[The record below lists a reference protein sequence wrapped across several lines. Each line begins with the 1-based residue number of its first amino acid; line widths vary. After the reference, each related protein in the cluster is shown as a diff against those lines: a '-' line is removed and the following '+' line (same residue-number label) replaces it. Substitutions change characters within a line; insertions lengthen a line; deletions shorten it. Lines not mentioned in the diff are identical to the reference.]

1 MTAMDADEAKP
12 VQTPGPSEVRDPET
26 REEIKR
32 AFVWL
37 TMASTFA
44 LIVLLIQPLLLILGG
59 VIFAVMLD
67 GGTRLLGRVLPI
79 GRGLR
84 LLIVVVLTIAFIGGT
99 IYMTGVEIAQQAG
112 QLRATVEVQGDR
124 LLQWLTATGMMPGA
138 EDMKSLAREA
148 MGSIGR
154 LTTFLGTAFGALT
167 SLFMI
172 MVIGLFLAMEPR
184 IYERGLQWLLP
195 QDKRAAFKITFDRMG
210 FTMRRLLAWLT
221 STGMMPGAEDMKSL
235 AREAMGSIG
244 RLTSFLGTAFGA
256 LTSLFMIM
264 VIGLFLAMEP
274 RIYERGLQWLQPQD
288 KRGEFKITF
297 DRMGFTMRRLLAGR
311 LFGMFFEGVL
321 TWIALSLCG
330 VPMALILG
338 IITGVLAFI
347 PNIGAFVSGTLMVAV
362 GFSAGVNTGLL
373 AIAVYFIVQTFD
385 GYVMIPLVARKTVDM
400 PPALTLGMQ
409 ILFGT
414 LFGIFGLAL
423 ADPMVAM
430 IKVALERRAEQN
442 APGRGA
448 KKAAG

>member
-1 MTAMDADEAKP
+1 MTMAQGESRA
-12 VQTPGPSEVRDPET
+12 VQEPGPSEVRDPET
-26 REEIKR
+26 RLEIKR

-37 TMASTFA
+37 AMASAFA
-44 LIVLLIQPLLLILGG
+44 LVVILIQPLLLILGG

-67 GGTRLLGRVLPI
+67 GGARLLGRVLPI
-79 GRGLR
+79 GRGWR
-84 LLIVVVLTIAFIGGT
+84 LMIVVVLTIAFIAGT

-112 QLRATVEVQGDR
+112 QLRATVEVQGD
-124 LLQWLTATGMMPGA
+124 
-138 EDMKSLAREA
+138 
-148 MGSIGR
+148 
-154 LTTFLGTAFGALT
+154 
-167 SLFMI
+167 
-172 MVIGLFLAMEPR
+172 
-184 IYERGLQWLLP
+184 
-195 QDKRAAFKITFDRMG
+195 
-210 FTMRRLLAWLT
+210 RLLAWLT

-274 RIYERGLQWLQPQD
+274 RIYERGLQWLLPQD

-347 PNIGAFVSGTLMVAV
+347 PNIGAFISGALMVEV
-362 GFSAGVNTGLL
+362 GFSAGVDTGLL